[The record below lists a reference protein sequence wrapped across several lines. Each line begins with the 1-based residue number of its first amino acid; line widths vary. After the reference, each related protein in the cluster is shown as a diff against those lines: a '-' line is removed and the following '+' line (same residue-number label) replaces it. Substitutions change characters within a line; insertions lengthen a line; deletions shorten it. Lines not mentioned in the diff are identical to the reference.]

1 MQILQRGIH
10 LMEHNKFYTHSLGCK
25 VNAYETEAL
34 SSLLL
39 EKGMIKTDF
48 IKEAEVIIL
57 NTCAVTAT
65 AAQKSR
71 QHIRSYRESNPEAIL
86 IVMGCYSQSEGK
98 KCADMGANIVL
109 GSGKRKDAVELIERF
124 KADRQPIIDVVNDP
138 RKQDYEEFGTAVLA
152 ESARAYLKVQDGC
165 DAFCSYCY
173 IPRLRGNSRSR
184 DPREVI
190 KEAQKLVELGYKELI
205 ITGIHIGYYG
215 KDLGLGLFRL
225 PDLLHSLCVKCPS
238 LPRIRISSL
247 EVSEIDKEFLS
258 VLSRHH
264 QIVDH
269 LHIPLQSGSDAILQK
284 MNRPY
289 NTREFLNKL
298 KQIRA
303 IRPNIAITTDLIAGF
318 PGESEVEWGETMRFC
333 EEANFAEIHV
343 FPFSPRPLTPAEKMP
358 CQVEPA
364 IKKRRVHEMLVL
376 SKKLRLEYE
385 RKFYNK
391 RVEVLVEEV
400 QGNHFKGHTSNYLL
414 VEGDLDNVQEGTM
427 VKTIYNSE
435 SASD

>member
-1 MQILQRGIH
+1 MAS
-10 LMEHNKFYTHSLGCK
+10 NKFFTHSLGCK

-39 EKGMIKTDF
+39 QKGMIKTDF
-48 IKEAEVIIL
+48 LKEAEVIIL

-71 QHIRSYRESNPEAIL
+71 QHIRSYREANLEAIL
-86 IVMGCYSQSEGK
+86 VVMGCYSQSEGK
-98 KCADMGANIVL
+98 KCAEMGADIVL
-109 GSGKRKDAVELIERF
+109 GSGKRKDAVELIEKF
-124 KADRQPIIDVVNDP
+124 KADHETIIDVVNDP
-138 RKQDYEEFGTAVLA
+138 RKQDYEEFGTAILA

-184 DPREVI
+184 DPREAI
-190 KEAQKLVELGYKELI
+190 KEAQRLVELGYKELI

-225 PDLLHSLCVKCPS
+225 PDLLHSLCVKCPK
-238 LPRIRISSL
+238 LPRLRISSL

-258 VLSRHH
+258 VLSKHK

-269 LHIPLQSGSDAILQK
+269 LHIPLQSGSDDILRR

-289 NTREFLNKL
+289 NTREFLDKL
-298 KQIRA
+298 RQIRA

-333 EEANFAEIHV
+333 EQAQFAEIHV

-358 CQVEPA
+358 CQVDGA
-364 IKKRRVHEMLVL
+364 VKKRRVHEMLAL
-376 SKKLRLEYE
+376 SKKLRLAYE
-385 RKFYNK
+385 RKFYGK
-391 RVEVLVEEV
+391 TVEVLVEEV
-400 QGNHFKGHTSNYLL
+400 QGTHYKGHTPNYLL
-414 VEGDLDNVQEGTM
+414 VEGDLDNVQEGMM
-427 VKTIYNSE
+427 VKTIYDSE